1 MKKSI
6 KKILRAILIA
16 IAVVALCAA
25 TGSAPEWSGFHQYI
39 YSVGCMLI
47 FTACYYGVE
56 ALER

>member
-1 MKKSI
+1 MNKSI

-25 TGSAPEWSGFHQYI
+25 TGSAPDWSGFQQYI
-39 YSVGCMLI
+39 YSVGGMLI
-47 FTACYYGVE
+47 FTACYYSVE